1 MEWDSGKPISLGF
14 RPVLIFAFLAVAF
27 FMAGP
32 QMGSLD
38 LDHDG
43 IPETA
48 VAVSSSRP
56 VVNLSKSLQ
65 TDQRKPSAATLAL
78 ACVLI
83 DSFGC
88 NQHVSTDGHQN
99 TSHYYPLYVV
109 LRC

>member
-1 MEWDSGKPISLGF
+1 MDWDSGKPIYVGF
-14 RPVLIFAFLAVAF
+14 RPVLISGLLAVAF
-27 FMAGP
+27 FMAGS

-48 VAVSSSRP
+48 VAVLYSRP
-56 VVNLSKSLQ
+56 VVNISNSLR
-65 TDQRKPSAATLAL
+65 TDQRKPNEAIVAL

-83 DSFGC
+83 DSCGC
-88 NQHVSTDGHQN
+88 NQHVSTDLHQN
-99 TSHYYPLYVV
+99 TSHNQRVV